1 MLLKDKEL
9 DEKIESTIEPET
21 TESVVENEK
30 TIVDE
35 KPIKKTA
42 KSKAKKSDN
51 KNDKDEELALKIAQW
66 KSLYGKIYK
75 NNIDKD
81 EFVIW
86 RLIKRKE
93 YKELLNG
100 GNIELMEKQEK
111 VVKTVLLYPEE
122 VEALIESRAGI
133 ATILTEEIL
142 AHSGFEIS
150 ETTEL

>member
-111 VVKTVLLYPEE
+111 VVKTVLLYPED